1 MQPPSPFHVAKLWF
15 VLLACAL
22 LPFCWAL
29 GFLYPRGD
37 DFDYA
42 TRAMFLLDVPGGIL
56 ESGREWLFQSGRY
69 TYHFLAVLLG
79 KAGIW
84 PSLSALVCAAV
95 LALHALAGYVLARAL
110 GGTRSWAVLWGL
122 FALLCLLTCHQ
133 ALNLFYMQ
141 TAALSIGLQS
151 GSGLLF
157 MALLCRL
164 WRAHPVEAVPRSG
177 VRHGALRTQHGLRG
191 FWRRCAAPTVWA
203 AAPRRSAAI
212 AGILAVGVYEQ
223 AALAV
228 CLSATVT
235 ALLAWRCRHPL
246 ARDITRV
253 VAWVLVALVLSFL
266 APGNVIHRAVR
277 HVDTAVLWQNLTSL
291 PADWLHHA
299 FWCLSLPWLLAV
311 AALTLLLPR
320 PAREERE
327 KIPSPYPWL
336 CLAAP
341 LAYVLFTL
349 CIALLQAG
357 TAAPVGAAPRYA
369 AGMAPYGAF
378 ALGTA
383 LYPFVGWLVR
393 RLQGMAHARDMRLW
407 LILLPA
413 VLLLC
418 GGANWRLTAVNACN
432 GAFTDIADRLSLRY
446 AALEVAGRAVM
457 AGDSG
462 FRFGLLGELAH
473 PDRRRDGIG
482 TQVPGMPVRRLD
494 YGVFPVHAE
503 EALPQAPEAW
513 PNPRVAWLYGLG
525 SVRSASGDAAVA
537 GTAALQPSAR
547 LLALSP
553 QLEDLGIRSAW
564 LVGTQGENVTFA
576 EVWLVLRCSA
586 PLPDTWCLWRQS
598 PVDMRRLPPLPLQ
611 RWWGVKAG
619 DFARRQ
625 EALPDWLADM
635 AGVRL
640 NVRPEQWRI
649 PNPEQGSE
657 LFYAFPLLPRSP
669 LTDALPPVRLW
680 AETPQG
686 LMPFGESAGN
696 N

>member
-1 MQPPSPFHVAKLWF
+1 MQTPSSPKVAKAWF
-15 VLLACAL
+15 VLLVCAL
-22 LPFCWAL
+22 LPFFWAL

-42 TRAMFLLDVPGGIL
+42 TRAMFLLDVPGGIF
-56 ESGREWLFQSGRY
+56 ESVREWLFQSGRY

-79 KAGIW
+79 KAGVW
-84 PSLSALVCAAV
+84 PLLAALVCAAV
-95 LALHALAGYVLARAL
+95 LALYVLAGYVLARAL
-110 GGTRSWAVLWGL
+110 GGSRSWSALWGL
-122 FALLCLLTCHQ
+122 FALFCLLTCHQ

-164 WRAHPVEAVPRSG
+164 WRAHPVDAVPRSG

-203 AAPRRSAAI
+203 AAPRRSAVF
-212 AGILAVGVYEQ
+212 AGIFAVGVYEQ

-228 CLSATVT
+228 CLAAAVA

-246 ARDITRV
+246 ARDFTRV
-253 VAWVLVALVLSFL
+253 VAWVLVALVLSFF
-266 APGNVIHRAVR
+266 APGNVVHRAVR
-277 HVDTAVLWQNLTSL
+277 HVDAAVLWQNLTSL
-291 PADWLHHA
+291 PVDWLHHA

-311 AALTLLLPR
+311 VALTLLLPR

-341 LAYVLFTL
+341 LAYILFTL
-349 CIALLQAG
+349 CITLLQAG
-357 TAAPVGAAPRYA
+357 TSAPVSSAPRYA
-369 AGMAPYGAF
+369 ASMAPYGAF
-378 ALGTA
+378 ALGVA

-413 VLLLC
+413 ALLLC
-418 GGANWRLTAVNACN
+418 GGGNWRLTAVNACN
-432 GAFTDIADRLSLRY
+432 GAFTDIADRLALRY
-446 AALEVAGRAVM
+446 ASLEAKGRALT
-457 AGDSG
+457 ADDPA
-462 FRFGLLGELAH
+462 FRFGLLGDIAR
-473 PDRRRDGIG
+473 PDRQRDSLD
-482 TQVPGMPVRRLD
+482 TRLPGMAVRRLD
-494 YGVFPVHAE
+494 YGVFPVHEE
-503 EALPQAPEAW
+503 EALPQGPEVW
-513 PNPRVAWLYGLG
+513 PNLRVAWLYGLG
-525 SVRSASGDAAVA
+525 SVRSASGDAAAA
-537 GTAALQPSAR
+537 GTAALHPSAR
-547 LLALSP
+547 SLSLSP
-553 QLEDLGIRSAW
+553 QLEELGIRSAW
-564 LVGTQGENVTFA
+564 LAGTQGENATFA

-586 PLPDTWCLWRQS
+586 PLPETWCIWRQS

-611 RWWGVKAG
+611 RWWAMEAA
-619 DFARRQ
+619 DLARRQ
-625 EALPDWLADM
+625 VALPDWLADM

-649 PNPEQGSE
+649 PNPEQGTE

-686 LMPFGESAGN
+686 LMPFGENTGN
-696 N
+696 